1 MRPLLFRV
9 RRWPRRVLASFWEP
23 ATQTELIQIVKMTAA
38 AVGAWLLV
46 GLIDLG
52 QQFLAPWTAML
63 TVHATVYRSFS
74 RGAQTVAATVF
85 GIGLSYVVVQLIGV
99 GAAAMGIVLLVGL
112 LIARLGFHRDEGV
125 TVATT
130 ALFVLTTGDTHDE
143 SALLGRFL
151 ATAIGVGVGVVVNI
165 VAFPPLN
172 HRSAQQQIDR
182 INQKLGSLLS
192 EMAGQMRSAWAA
204 EESDSWIER
213 TREMDD
219 DLERAWTL
227 VHFARESDWSNPRRR
242 RLASSDQPAQYSA
255 VLERLEEGVAHTRS
269 MARLV
274 RESTRSAQEWDPRF
288 REPWLD
294 LLTETGQRVWDPDA
308 EVASLRERINAMT
321 EDLSGEDLPGLLW
334 PLYGGLISNLLVVI
348 DVVDDVASARPIRT

>member
-1 MRPLLFRV
+1 MGASCGARVRRKPRRYRIRDRSSSSASAVICGVVPHTVTRDGWSAADPRSLPRGRVLPTRRLRIYEVELQSEGMRPLLFRV

-242 RLASSDQPAQYSA
+242 RLASSDQPAPS
-255 VLERLEEGVAHTRS
+255 
-269 MARLV
+269 
-274 RESTRSAQEWDPRF
+274 
-288 REPWLD
+288 
-294 LLTETGQRVWDPDA
+294 
-308 EVASLRERINAMT
+308 
-321 EDLSGEDLPGLLW
+321 
-334 PLYGGLISNLLVVI
+334 
-348 DVVDDVASARPIRT
+348 SARS